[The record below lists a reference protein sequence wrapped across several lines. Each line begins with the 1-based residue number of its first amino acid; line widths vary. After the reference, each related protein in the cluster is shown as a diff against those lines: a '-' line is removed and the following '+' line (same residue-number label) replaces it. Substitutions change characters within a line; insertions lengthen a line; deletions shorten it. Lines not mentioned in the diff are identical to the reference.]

1 MEIWKKNLIVLFIG
15 SLIVSASYSMVVPF
29 LPLFLE
35 QIGVHQD
42 VETWSGIL
50 FSVAFFGGA
59 ISAPYWGSLADRF
72 GRKPMIIR
80 SGIALVVTYILIG
93 FVYNPYLLLLIRLT
107 QGLLSGYIPNSI
119 ALIGSNTP
127 ENRVGFSLS
136 MVSSATAAGGI
147 IGPLFG
153 GVLANWL
160 GNRTA
165 FVSAGVIVL
174 LATAL
179 AIIWVKEVNF
189 VPTKKRSSVFSAF
202 AELKHNR
209 SLMVALSLNL
219 LTSFS
224 IMTVEPVITLY
235 IEQLSHSATNASLVS
250 GIVFSLTGIANV
262 VFAPLW
268 GRTADRIGFT
278 RTLFFGL
285 LGGTIG
291 TLMQLPFHNIY
302 AFAAVRFMYGAF
314 FCAVYPAINGLIVK
328 ATAADFRGRAFGLNQ
343 TANQIGNMV
352 GPLVGGVVGT
362 AYSIHGVF
370 WVTGTLLGIVTILHI
385 TITHRTTST
394 HSP

>member
-1 MEIWKKNLIVLFIG
+1 
-15 SLIVSASYSMVVPF
+15 MVVPF

-302 AFAAVRFMYGAF
+302 AFATVRFMYGAF

-328 ATAADFRGRAFGLNQ
+328 ATATDFRGRAFGLNQ

-394 HSP
+394 HSR